1 MIEPVIVMEKV
12 DLIKELLAANA
23 EIAKLRWLVLEN
35 TRISSDGKF
44 YFPNWVNEY
53 FETIG
58 PLPGEE

>member
-1 MIEPVIVMEKV
+1 MEKV

-58 PLPGEE
+58 PRPGEE

>member
-1 MIEPVIVMEKV
+1 MEKV

-35 TRISSDGKF
+35 TRISSDGKL